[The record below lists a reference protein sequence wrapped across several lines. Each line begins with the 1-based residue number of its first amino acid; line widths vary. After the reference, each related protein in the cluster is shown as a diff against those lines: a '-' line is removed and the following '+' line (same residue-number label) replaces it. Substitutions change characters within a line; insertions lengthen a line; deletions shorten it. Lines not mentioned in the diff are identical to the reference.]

1 MEQEV
6 ITKKK
11 NNKVKLII
19 IVVVLFIAVFFG
31 IRAYVHGKHHET
43 TDNAQLDATL
53 TSVRSAVSGFVT
65 EVRFVDN
72 QTVKKG
78 DTLVIIGDKD
88 YKAKVM
94 QARAMLQ
101 SAESQTGISRSS
113 AQAAQQNASAS
124 SISTSA
130 LQSNISA
137 AHARFTKSKQE
148 LYRIEKMFADGAATQ
163 QQLDAARAENQSSN
177 AMYEMAQRQFHA
189 ATTQSSSIL
198 STAQAQQGQISV
210 STSLVQQRLA
220 ELELAETQL
229 NNTIIVAPYDCVVS
243 KKNVEVGQL
252 VQYGQPL
259 CSAVENNNLSVT
271 ANFKETQLG
280 RIRIGQKV
288 SIKLDAYDKLN
299 LTGTVE
305 SIGGATGAKFS
316 LLPPDNA
323 TGNFVKVTQR
333 VPVRIKLDNFDKK
346 DYYLAPGL
354 SAFVDVE
361 IK

>member
-6 ITKKK
+6 IKKRKTKK
-11 NNKVKLII
+11 LRIFI
-19 IVVVLFIAVFFG
+19 IVPVVLIAAFFG
-31 IRAYVHGKHHET
+31 IRAYIHSRHHET
-43 TDNAQLDATL
+43 TDNAQLDATIMSL
-53 TSVRSAVSGFVT
+53 RSAVSGFVV

-72 QTVKKG
+72 QVLKKG
-78 DTLVIIGDKD
+78 DTLVIIDDKD

-101 SAESQTGISRSS
+101 SAESQTGISRST

-124 SISTSA
+124 SINSSA
-130 LQSNISA
+130 LQSNIKA
-137 AHARFTKSKQE
+137 AQARLTRSQLE
-148 LYRIEKMFADGAATQ
+148 LSRIEKMFTDGAATQ
-163 QQLDAARAENQSSN
+163 QQLDAARTENQS
-177 AMYEMAQRQFHA
+177 ALALYEMANQQFQA
-189 ATTQSSSIL
+189 AVTQASGSK
-198 STAQAQQGQISV
+198 STAQAQQGQV
-210 STSLVQQRLA
+210 NVATSLVQQRIA

-229 NNTIIVAPYDCVVS
+229 KNTVIVAPYDGVVS

-259 CSAVENNNLSVT
+259 CSAVETGNLWVT
-271 ANFKETQLG
+271 ANFKETQLD
-280 RIRIGQKV
+280 RIRVGQKV
-288 SIKLDAYDKLN
+288 SIKLDSYSKLK

-305 SIGGATGAKFS
+305 SIGGATGAKFA

-333 VPVRIKLDNFDKK
+333 VPVRIKLDKVENKE
-346 DYYLAPGL
+346 YYLTPGL

-361 IK
+361 ID

>member
-6 ITKKK
+6 IKKK
-11 NNKVKLII
+11 KTNKVRLIII
-19 IVVVLFIAVFFG
+19 IVVVLIAAFFG
-31 IRAYVHGKHHET
+31 IRAYIRAQPHET
-43 TDNAQLDATL
+43 TDNAQLDATI
-53 TSVRSAVSGFVT
+53 TSVRSAVSGFVM
-65 EVRFVDN
+65 EVRFTDN
-72 QTVKKG
+72 QMVKQG
-78 DTLVIIGDKD
+78 DTLAIIDDKD
-88 YKAKVM
+88 YKAKVL

-124 SISTSA
+124 SINSSA
-130 LQSNISA
+130 LLSNINA
-137 AHARFTKSKQE
+137 AQARLTKSQKE
-148 LYRIEKMFADGAATQ
+148 LSRIEKMFADGAATQ
-163 QQLDAARAENQSSN
+163 QQLDAANAENQS
-177 AMYEMAQRQFHA
+177 AKALYEMAQRQFQG
-189 ATTQSSSIL
+189 ATTQASSTQS
-198 STAQAQQGQISV
+198 SAQAQQGQISV
-210 STSLVQQRLA
+210 AGALVQQRLA

-229 NNTIIVAPYDCVVS
+229 KNTVIVAPFAGIVS

-259 CSAVENNNLSVT
+259 CSAVENNNLWVV
-271 ANFKETQLG
+271 ANFKETQLNK
-280 RIRIGQKV
+280 IRVGQKV
-288 SIKLDAYDKLN
+288 SIKLDAYDKLI

-323 TGNFVKVTQR
+323 TGNFVKVSQR
-333 VPVRIKLDNFDKK
+333 VAVRIKLDKADLK
-346 DYYLAPGL
+346 DYFLTPGL

>member
-6 ITKKK
+6 IKKK
-11 NNKVKLII
+11 KSNKVRLII
-19 IVVVLFIAVFFG
+19 IGVVLLIAAFFG
-31 IRAYVHGKHHET
+31 IRAYIHGQHHET

-53 TSVRSAVSGFVT
+53 TSVRSAVSGFVM

-78 DTLVIIGDKD
+78 DTLVIIDDKD

-94 QARAMLQ
+94 QAKAMLQ

-113 AQAAQQNASAS
+113 AQAAQQNATAS
-124 SISTSA
+124 SINSSA
-130 LQSNISA
+130 LQSNISGA
-137 AHARFTKSKQE
+137 EARLLKSHQE
-148 LYRIEKMFADGAATQ
+148 LSRIEKMSADGAATQ
-163 QQLDAARAENQSSN
+163 QQLDAARAENQSAV

-189 ATTQSSSIL
+189 ATTQASSTL

-210 STSLVQQRLA
+210 SASLVQQRLA

-229 NNTIIVAPYDCVVS
+229 KNTIIVAPYDGVVS

-259 CSAVENNNLSVT
+259 CSAVENNNLWVT
-271 ANFKETQLG
+271 ANFKETQLD

-288 SIKLDAYDKLN
+288 SIKLDAYEKLK

-333 VPVRIKLDNFDKK
+333 VPVRIKLDKVDKK
-346 DYYLAPGL
+346 DFYLAPGL

>member
-1 MEQEV
+1 MEQE
-6 ITKKK
+6 IIKKK
-11 NNKVKLII
+11 KSNRVRLII
-19 IVVVLFIAVFFG
+19 IGVALLIAAFFG
-31 IRAYVHGKHHET
+31 IRAYVHGKNHET

-53 TSVRSAVSGFVT
+53 TSVRSAVSGFVM

-72 QTVKKG
+72 QTVRQG
-78 DTLVIIGDKD
+78 DTLVIIDDKD

-137 AHARFTKSKQE
+137 AQARLTKSRQE
-148 LYRIEKMFADGAATQ
+148 LSRIEKMFADGAATQ
-163 QQLDAARAENQSSN
+163 QQLDAARAEYQSSN
-177 AMYEMAQRQFHA
+177 AMYEMAQRQFNA
-189 ATTQSSSIL
+189 ATTQASSTQ

-210 STSLVQQRLA
+210 SASLVQQRLA

-229 NNTIIVAPYDCVVS
+229 KNTVIVAPFDAVVS

-252 VQYGQPL
+252 IQYGQPL
-259 CSAVENNNLSVT
+259 CSAVETNNLWVT
-271 ANFKETQLG
+271 ANFKETQLEK
-280 RIRIGQKV
+280 IRIGQKV
-288 SIKLDAYDKLN
+288 SIKLDAYEQLK

-333 VPVRIKLDNFDKK
+333 VPVRIKLDKFEKK
-346 DYYLAPGL
+346 DFYLAPGL

-361 IK
+361 IN

>member
-6 ITKKK
+6 ITAKK
-11 NNKVKLII
+11 NNKVRLII
-19 IVVVLFIAVFFG
+19 IVVVLLIAAFFG
-31 IRAYVHGKHHET
+31 IRAYIHGQNHET

-53 TSVRSAVSGFVT
+53 TSVRSAVSGFVK

-72 QTVKKG
+72 QMVKKG
-78 DTLVIIGDKD
+78 DTLIIIDDKD

-101 SAESQTGISRSS
+101 SAESQTGISKSS
-113 AQAAQQNASAS
+113 AQAANQNASAS

-137 AHARFTKSKQE
+137 ALARFTKSKQE
-148 LYRIEKMFADGAATQ
+148 LSRIEKMFADGAATQ

-189 ATTQSSSIL
+189 ATTQASSTL

-210 STSLVQQRLA
+210 SASLVQQRLA
-220 ELELAETQL
+220 ELEVAETQL
-229 NNTIIVAPYDCVVS
+229 NNTIIVAPYDGIVS

-259 CSAVENNNLSVT
+259 CSAVEISNFWVI
-271 ANFKETQLG
+271 ANFKETQMSK
-280 RIRIGQKV
+280 IRIGQKV
-288 SIKLDAYDKLN
+288 TIKLDAYEN
-299 LTGTVE
+299 LKFTGTIE
-305 SIGGATGAKFS
+305 SVSGATGAKFS

-333 VPVRIKLDNFDKK
+333 VSVRIKLDKTNEKN
-346 DYYLAPGL
+346 YYLRPGM

-361 IK
+361 IN